1 MSHYARGTRF
11 EHKVRDHLM
20 ALGYS
25 VLRAAGSK
33 GDSKVDLVAFHP
45 YRPMLLIQ
53 CKIDGKISVAEWN
66 RVREVAGWYG
76 PLCVPVLAQNGPN
89 GQGVVYYRLT
99 GERVSRSRSRPCEAF
114 DPAVILRPVGM
125 IVT

>member
-76 PLCVPVLAQNGPN
+76 PCASLCWPRTARTAGAWST
-89 GQGVVYYRLT
+89 T
-99 GERVSRSRSRPCEAF
+99 G
-114 DPAVILRPVGM
+114 
-125 IVT
+125 